1 MTKLFKAVLKNLERN
16 DYVKICERKNA
27 MERAKRVI
35 KKNNS
40 KSAMS

>member
-1 MTKLFKAVLKNLERN
+1 MTKLFKTVLKNLERN

-35 KKNNS
+35 KKNS